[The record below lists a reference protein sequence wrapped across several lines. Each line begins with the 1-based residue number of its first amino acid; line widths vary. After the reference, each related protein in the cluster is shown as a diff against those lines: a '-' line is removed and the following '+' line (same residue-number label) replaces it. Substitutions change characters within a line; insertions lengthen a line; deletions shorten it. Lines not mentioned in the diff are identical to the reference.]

1 MHQAEHSRC
10 KLRPVAN
17 VAAWLTLLAALAARA
32 AVASPVAAQRAATTR
47 PNVIII
53 LSDDQGYGDVGAHG
67 NPVLKTPHLD
77 KLHAAS
83 VRLTDFHVAPMCTP
97 TRGQLLTGL
106 DALRNG
112 ATSVTAGRSLLRPG
126 LPTMAEVFKANG
138 YRTAMFGKWHL
149 GDSWPNLPH
158 QRGFEEAVY
167 HLGWGV
173 VSLAATWGN
182 DNFDDRYFHNGVLE
196 QYQGY
201 CTDVWFD
208 LARRWIKE
216 RRQRNEPFFLYL
228 PTNAPHSP
236 FWVADK
242 YKEPYKGR
250 GPDAFFGMLANL
262 DENLGRLDAFLR
274 EQGLAENTIL
284 IFMNDNGGTAGVRIF
299 NAGMRA
305 QKAQYYDGGH
315 RAISFWRWP
324 AGGLRAPSDVDALT
338 QVQDVLPT
346 LIELCSLKPGK
357 IIRQQLDGLS
367 LAPLLR
373 KEAEAPGEVF
383 NQRTLVVQ
391 YGQTPAKY
399 DAAVM
404 RQKWRLVK
412 GAELYDLA
420 DDPGQMR
427 DVAAAHPA
435 VVAQLRAYYEQWWQ
449 VVAPRLQDFV
459 PIVLGAPQENPVTL
473 TAVDWADVYCDNQN
487 NCLRPGE
494 NKSGV
499 WHVRA
504 ARAGTYEFA
513 LRRWPRAADAAISAG
528 IPAFPAPGGGSLPA
542 GVALPI
548 TEARL
553 RVGASAQRA
562 AVAPPDKEIV
572 FTVPLKAGERTQ
584 VQTWFAD
591 AQGRQLCGAY
601 YLYVKRK

>member
-1 MHQAEHSRC
+1 MRILFRLFLLCCCFVVQSTA
-10 KLRPVAN
+10 KPVAE
-17 VAAWLTLLAALAARA
+17 
-32 AVASPVAAQRAATTR
+32 QR

-77 KLHAAS
+77 KLHSTS
-83 VRLTDFHVAPMCTP
+83 VRLTDFHVSPMCTP

-126 LPTMAEVFKANG
+126 IPTMAEAFKASG

-173 VSLAATWGN
+173 LSIAATWGN
-182 DNFDDRYFHNGVLE
+182 DNFDDRYFHNGVLK

-208 LARRWIKE
+208 LAMQWIKG
-216 RRQRNEPFFLYL
+216 RKRTEPFFLYL
-228 PTNAPHSP
+228 PTNAPHGP
-236 FWVADK
+236 LWVADK
-242 YKEPYKGR
+242 YKEPYKGK

-262 DENLGRLDAFLR
+262 DENMGRLDAFLR
-274 EQGLAENTIL
+274 QQGLHENTLL
-284 IFMNDNGGTAGVRIF
+284 IFMNDNGGTAGVRVF

-305 QKAQYYDGGH
+305 QKQQYYDGGH

-324 AGGLRAPSDVDALT
+324 SGGLRAPGDIDALT

-346 LIELCSLKPGK
+346 LIELCSLQPGK
-357 IIRQQLDGLS
+357 TIKQKLDGVS
-367 LAPLLR
+367 LVPLLR
-373 KEAEAPGEVF
+373 KEADGRAESF

-391 YGQTPAKY
+391 YGQTPTKY

-404 RQKWRLVK
+404 WQKWRLVK
-412 GAELYDLA
+412 GTELYNLT
-420 DDPGQMR
+420 DDPGQTR
-427 DVAAAHPA
+427 DVAAQHPA
-435 VVAQLRAYYEQWWQ
+435 IVAQLRAHYDKWWAG
-449 VVAPRLQDFV
+449 VAPRLPEFV

-487 NCLRPGE
+487 NCLRPGQ
-494 NKSGV
+494 NQNGV
-499 WHVRA
+499 WHVRV
-504 ARAGTYEFA
+504 ARTSTYEFA
-513 LRRWPRAADAAISAG
+513 LRRWPREADAAITAG
-528 IPAFPAPGGGSLPA
+528 LPAFPAPGGVGNLPA

-548 TEARL
+548 AQARL
-553 RVGASAQRA
+553 RVGAQEQRA
-562 AVAPPDKEIV
+562 PVTAQDKEIV
-572 FTVPLKAGERTQ
+572 FTVPLKAGDHTQ

-591 AQGRQLCGAY
+591 AQGQQLCGAY